1 MDKADE
7 LHNDLVLIVDYA
19 EKHDWTAE
27 QIIYAL
33 DYIIFEGKIEL
44 KDISKINKMDFDEY

>member
-7 LHNDLVLIVDYA
+7 IHNDLVLIVDYA